1 MYPNATLTTHYSTSA
16 SSTSESSTS
25 DPFAG
30 FILQGISSGS
40 KDGGNATTRSTTA
53 LRETGRPL
61 TSAASRVD
69 SSNASQSVPST
80 KTAITSNPAVFY
92 YNSTDDRDAL
102 SRAAQCWSE
111 IMTWTT
117 QSREWYNKKIA
128 GHTWPIT
135 YSVTTDIQTTVY
147 TDTYYPSRV
156 STYKLCDGS
165 PRANVRPWTSTTLTT
180 TASDEYTFTSPATPT
195 FTPQPCTPSKEQCH
209 LWYNQSNVEQ
219 VNQQQFDNLC
229 GNPAHGRTPCIFGI
243 SGAVELIYFPVEIAT
258 GNGSLCA
265 KTHSTITPPV
275 SGNEVGV
282 VTSLGHTFRADSA
295 YISIHSL
302 WAYYDDFQLTVG
314 PTFKDYILTLASS
327 EVSTQ
332 CNGDGIPTSMNWAD
346 LNWPVP
352 ASAYSCQARCSRGPF
367 FERSTPA
374 QCSTIWSDVNPL
386 LAIPTKVK
394 DLAPEWSTCVF
405 KDANL
410 GFANYWFDPPIAL
423 HPAEAAAQPT
433 MPADPA
439 TTPAAPSS
447 TPRIPAASSTMS
459 PTPHSNSVE
468 SSTAF
473 HAPPASTAEPSLPSS
488 EDNDPINAPSKTSNG
503 DLSTQATFEQPST
516 NPLEQTRPLD
526 PAATNSAIG
535 TSSAQQ
541 SSVGAS
547 VDQAPALSILTHA
560 LSSGSPPPVVSSDDP
575 GTPSSVS
582 LPVFSFD
589 PTTASSQSGIVISLG
604 GQVATALPT
613 SNGFI
618 LGTHTLPIGVY
629 TTISGTLLQAGSG
642 ALIVGSSYLG
652 ASLLDAKSPLTAAA
666 GSLTLTASQVN
677 PNVWAVDGQTLSGG
691 GPVGTVSGQMI
702 TADSDGLA
710 LLAGQKTAVLSSVPS
725 TAKQN
730 AGAAYTFAA
739 GTNTF
744 TASKAQESSAY
755 VVNGTTLSEGGHAMT
770 VGGATITYGSSGPVL
785 VGSQTTGTLGG
796 VPNHTDR
803 GNVYALG
810 SMTVTASEVSNHPG
824 EYVVNGTT
832 ISRGGSAMALSSG
845 TITVGA
851 EGLAAV
857 TPATTER
864 MSTLPSLPTMEVGS
878 SSSTTGALSAGTV
891 KPSTRTLTAETP
903 PAETAAR
910 SAASPSI
917 CLQSRHVWMAI
928 LVTTFYLLCVT

>member
-1 MYPNATLTTHYSTSA
+1 M
-16 SSTSESSTS
+16 
-25 DPFAG
+25 
-30 FILQGISSGS
+30 
-40 KDGGNATTRSTTA
+40 
-53 LRETGRPL
+53 
-61 TSAASRVD
+61 
-69 SSNASQSVPST
+69 
-80 KTAITSNPAVFY
+80 FY
-92 YNSTDDRDAL
+92 YNATDDRDAL

-117 QSREWYNKKIA
+117 QSREWYNDKIA

-135 YSVTTDIQTTVY
+135 YSVTTDIQTTIY
-147 TDTYYPSRV
+147 TDTYYPSQV

-165 PRANVRPWTSTTLTT
+165 PRANVRPRTSTTLTT

-243 SGAVELIYFPVEIAT
+243 SGAVELIYFPVEVAT

-265 KTHSTITPPV
+265 KTHSAITPPV
-275 SGNEVGV
+275 SGNKVGV

-302 WAYYDDFQLTVG
+302 WAYYDDFKLTVG

-394 DLAPEWSTCVF
+394 ELAPEWSTCVF

-423 HPAEAAAQPT
+423 HPAEVAAQPT

-447 TPRIPAASSTMS
+447 TPTSPAASSTMS
-459 PTPHSNSVE
+459 QTPPSSSGE

-473 HAPPASTAEPSLPSS
+473 HAPPASTAEPILPSS
-488 EDNDPINAPSKTSNG
+488 DGNDPVNAPSKTSN
-503 DLSTQATFEQPST
+503 DDSSPQAPLEKPST
-516 NPLEQTRPLD
+516 NPFESTQTLE
-526 PAATNSAIG
+526 PAAATSAVNG
-535 TSSAQQ
+535 AFATPSAQQ
-541 SSVGAS
+541 SSVIEP

-560 LSSGSPPPVVSSDDP
+560 LSSGSPTPVVSSDDP
-575 GTPSSVS
+575 DTPSSVS

-589 PTTASSQSGIVISLG
+589 PTTTSSQSGIVLTLG
-604 GQVATALPT
+604 GQAATALPT

-618 LGTHTLPIGVY
+618 LETNTLPIGVY
-629 TTISGTLLQAGSG
+629 TTISGTLFEAGSG
-642 ALIVGSSYLG
+642 DLIIGSSYAG
-652 ASLLDAKSPLTAAA
+652 ASLLDAASPLTMAA
-666 GSLTLTASQVN
+666 GSVTLTASQVESD
-677 PNVWAVDGQTLSGG
+677 VWAVDGQTLSRG
-691 GPVGTVSGQMI
+691 GPVGIVSGQTI

-710 LLAGQKTAVLSSVPS
+710 LLAGQNTAALSPVPS
-725 TAKQN
+725 TVKQD
-730 AGAAYTFAA
+730 AGAAYTLAA
-739 GTNTF
+739 GTKTL
-744 TASKAQESSAY
+744 TASKVQDSSAY
-755 VVNGTTLSEGGHAMT
+755 VVDGTTFSEGGPAMA
-770 VGGATITYGSSGPVL
+770 VDGMTITYGSSGPVL
-785 VGSQTTGTLGG
+785 IDSQTTATFGR
-796 VPNHTDR
+796 VSSQTDK

-810 SMTVTASEVSNHPG
+810 PMTVTASEVSNHPN
-824 EYVVNGTT
+824 EYVVDGRLV
-832 ISRGGSAMALSSG
+832 SQGGSAMTLDPA

-851 EGLAAV
+851 EGLALV

-864 MSTLPSLPTMEVGS
+864 MSTIPSLPTMDTGRPPTATTS
-878 SSSTTGALSAGTV
+878 ASASTAKASM
-891 KPSTRTLTAETP
+891 RTLTAGVP
-903 PAETAAR
+903 PTETATS
-910 SAASPSI
+910 SAASFPKFW
-917 CLQSRHVWMAI
+917 QVRHSRMAI